1 MVIYAGKRRMTA
13 HAIIIHE
20 DFPLTCQTCPARY
33 DGVCAKSGD
42 DELLRISRIKRYQ
55 KWGAGETIAI
65 EGGSLPFVGSIVNG
79 SASLSRSLPD
89 GRVQMVGMLLPAD
102 FIGKPGHKTASYE
115 ITAISNVTFCTFDTV
130 AFKKFL
136 DSSSDVPSRLLD
148 MALNDLDNARS
159 WMLLLG
165 RKTAREKVAHFLSLL
180 FQRARPRI
188 SPLRCTL
195 PLTRDTIATYL
206 GLSLETVSR
215 QVTALRRDGL
225 IRLENNGRTMLC
237 DDLSALRLAAGETTL
252 D

>member
-1 MVIYAGKRRMTA
+1 MT
-13 HAIIIHE
+13 
-20 DFPLTCQTCPARY
+20 
-33 DGVCAKSGD
+33 
-42 DELLRISRIKRYQ
+42 
-55 KWGAGETIAI
+55 
-65 EGGSLPFVGSIVNG
+65 
-79 SASLSRSLPD
+79 
-89 GRVQMVGMLLPAD
+89 
-102 FIGKPGHKTASYE
+102 
-115 ITAISNVTFCTFDTV
+115 
-130 AFKKFL
+130 
-136 DSSSDVPSRLLD
+136 
-148 MALNDLDNARS
+148 LNDLDNARS

-180 FQRARPRI
+180 FQRVRPRL

-237 DDLSALRLAAGETTL
+237 DGLSALRLAAGETTL

>member
-1 MVIYAGKRRMTA
+1 MGAHAGRKRMTA
-13 HAIIIHE
+13 HAISIYE
-20 DFPLTCQTCPARY
+20 DFPLTCQTCPARH
-33 DGVCAKSGD
+33 DGICAEIDD
-42 DELLRISRIKRYQ
+42 DELLRIGRIKRYQ

-65 EGGSLPFVGSIVNG
+65 EGGSLPFVGSVVKG
-79 SASLSRSLPD
+79 SACLTRSLSD
-89 GRVQMVGMLLPAD
+89 GRVQMVGMLLPSD
-102 FIGKPGHKTASYE
+102 FVGKPGYKTASYE

-130 AFKKFL
+130 SFKKFL
-136 DSSSDVPSRLLD
+136 GSSSGVSSRLLD
-148 MALNDLDNARS
+148 MTLNDLDNARS

-180 FQRARPRI
+180 FQRVRPRL

>member
-1 MVIYAGKRRMTA
+1 MVTYAGEKRIAA
-13 HAIIIHE
+13 HAMSIHE
-20 DFPLTCQTCPARY
+20 DFPLTCQTCPARD
-33 DGVCAKSGD
+33 DGICAKIGD

-55 KWGAGETIAI
+55 TWGAGETIAM
-65 EGGSLPFVGSIVNG
+65 EGGSLPFVGSIVKG
-79 SASLSRSLPD
+79 SASLTRSLAD

-102 FIGKPGHKTASYE
+102 FVGKPGHKTASYE
-115 ITAISNVTFCTFDTV
+115 ITAISNVTFCTFDPV
-130 AFKKFL
+130 IFRNFL
-136 DSSSDVPSRLLD
+136 GSSKNVSSRLLD
-148 MALNDLDNARS
+148 MTLNDLENARS

-180 FQRARPRI
+180 FQRIRPRC

-215 QVTALRRDGL
+215 QMTALRRDGL

-237 DDLSALRLAAGETTL
+237 DNLSALQRAAGEIAL